1 MTPSNAKFES
11 VTSPLLASTVVVA
24 GTAPSNEL
32 AWTDVRS
39 PCFSE
44 EEDEVEDKDEV
55 VMTSKLVGAE
65 DLREELEAMLAERRA
80 LRSRA
85 AA

>member
-1 MTPSNAKFES
+1 VDA
-11 VTSPLLASTVVVA
+11 LADAISKLNGKIADCEEKIRAVERWETVK
-24 GTAPSNEL
+24 T
-32 AWTDVRS
+32 TRR
-39 PCFSE
+39 
-44 EEDEVEDKDEV
+44 DEVEGTDEV

>member
-1 MTPSNAKFES
+1 MERWE
-11 VTSPLLASTVVVA
+11 TVK
-24 GTAPSNEL
+24 T
-32 AWTDVRS
+32 TRR
-39 PCFSE
+39 
-44 EEDEVEDKDEV
+44 DEVEGKDEV